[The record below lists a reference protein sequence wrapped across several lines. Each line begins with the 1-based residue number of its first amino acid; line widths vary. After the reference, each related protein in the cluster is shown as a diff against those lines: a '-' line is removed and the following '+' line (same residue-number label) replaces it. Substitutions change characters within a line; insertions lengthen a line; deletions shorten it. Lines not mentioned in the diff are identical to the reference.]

1 MPRRVYVL
9 LAMASGLA
17 LAGCSP
23 SRDDTF
29 PDPAKLVPLGKL
41 PASWAVTGLDG
52 KEVSTED
59 LRGKVVFINRWATW
73 CGPCVVEMPSIQALY
88 ESLKDSDIAF
98 VIVSN
103 EKADKIKEFVKKKG
117 WNLPIYVATEGLPPV
132 LRSEYIP
139 ATFVVDSAG
148 NIVYRIQQVM
158 DWDTDAARRFLRG
171 IR

>member
-1 MPRRVYVL
+1 MRPVCLL
-9 LAMASGLA
+9 LALGSGA
-17 LAGCSP
+17 LFLGCSP

-52 KEVSTED
+52 KDVATKD

-73 CGPCVVEMPSIQALY
+73 CPPCVAEMASIQALH
-88 ESLKDSDIAF
+88 ESLKDTDIVF
-98 VIVSN
+98 LTVSA
-103 EKADKIKEFVKKKG
+103 EKADKVKEFVKRKG
-117 WNLPIYVATEGLPPV
+117 WTLPIYVATEGVPPA

-148 NIVYRIQQVM
+148 NIVYRIQHAM
-158 DWDTDAARRFLRG
+158 DWDTDAARKFLKS
-171 IR
+171 IQ